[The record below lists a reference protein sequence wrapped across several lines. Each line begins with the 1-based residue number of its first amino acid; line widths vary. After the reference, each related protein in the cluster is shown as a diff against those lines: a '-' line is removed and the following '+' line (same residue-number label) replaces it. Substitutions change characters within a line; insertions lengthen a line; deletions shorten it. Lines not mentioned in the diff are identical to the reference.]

1 MWKRF
6 KRGGKQQLSYLDEL
20 IKVCKKTRVWET
32 TKSELR
38 ISTVHVASKQS

>member
-1 MWKRF
+1 MEAIQE
-6 KRGGKQQLSYLDEL
+6 GGKQQLSYLDEL
-20 IKVCKKTRVWET
+20 IKVYKKTRVWET